1 MKKHTERQPIDDLF
15 ARKLG
20 NMSLPP
26 SSDGFERLQAR
37 MGKQKQEAKIVIWK
51 NPVVHRYM
59 AAAACLLIVCLFGWL
74 YWPSGKSTD
83 NGNVAAIGN
92 NEKQVASNKPKPGA
106 DNKPVETTKTDT
118 AAPEMS
124 PGASRSILETE
135 NEQLA
140 TMSNNEVKAIENPL
154 KKQSKKQRNVENNS
168 SLPTTDLPALAQ
180 NKPLED
186 PTKPERASLDPVKP
200 MTASQEQPTV
210 AANKETPHSER
221 VLVVTIAEPEAL
233 VAARQAAKT
242 SVEEKS
248 AKTVADNQ
256 EKESKPNLW
265 QQVKRLKQGEVLA
278 RGDDSENDRGLLGRA
293 YNGLKHSFDKEK
305 STKQ

>member
-1 MKKHTERQPIDDLF
+1 
-15 ARKLG
+15 
-20 NMSLPP
+20 MSLPP

-59 AAAACLLIVCLFGWL
+59 AAAACLLIVCLFSWL

-106 DNKPVETTKTDT
+106 GNKPVETTKTDT

-154 KKQSKKQRNVENNS
+154 KKQSKKQPNVENNS

-210 AANKETPHSER
+210 TANKETPHSER

>member
-1 MKKHTERQPIDDLF
+1 
-15 ARKLG
+15 
-20 NMSLPP
+20 MSLPP

-59 AAAACLLIVCLFGWL
+59 AVAACLLIVCLFGWL
-74 YWPSGKSTD
+74 YWPDGQSID
-83 NGNVAAIGN
+83 DGNVAAIGK
-92 NEKQVASNKPKPGA
+92 NEKHIASGNPRPA
-106 DNKPVETTKTDT
+106 NDNKPGETAKTDT
-118 AAPEMS
+118 ASPEMS
-124 PGASRSILETE
+124 PNAAGNVMEMG

-140 TMSNNEVKAIENPL
+140 TTSNNGVKAIENSL
-154 KKQSKKQRNVENNS
+154 KKESKKQRNVEDNS
-168 SLPTTDLPALAQ
+168 SLPTNDFPAVVQ

-186 PTKPERASLDPVKP
+186 PTKPERASLEPAKP
-200 MTASQEQPTV
+200 ITAPQEQPTV
-210 AANKETPHSER
+210 AINKETPHSER

-242 SVEEKS
+242 SVDEKP
-248 AKTVADNQ
+248 AKTIADNQ

-278 RGDDSENDRGLLGRA
+278 RGEDSENERGLLGRA